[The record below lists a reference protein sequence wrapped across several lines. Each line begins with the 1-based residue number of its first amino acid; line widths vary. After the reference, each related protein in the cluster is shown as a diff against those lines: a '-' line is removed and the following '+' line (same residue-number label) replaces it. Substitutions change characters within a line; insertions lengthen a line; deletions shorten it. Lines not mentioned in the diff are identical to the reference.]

1 MMSPA
6 RIAKAVHGQEAVQPD
21 PAFEI
26 EFARDL
32 ARRCAPSEIMTLFR
46 RFNQGGD
53 HIDFL
58 MRRTCVRAL
67 ARRCGSGLRIEP
79 GVGLRHVE
87 TFEIGD
93 GVVIGEQV
101 VIHGRFDGTCV
112 IGNKV
117 WIGAQAFLDARDLV
131 IGDNVGWA
139 PGAKVLGSKHSGV
152 PIDVPIIA
160 TDLIIPRTVVED
172 DADIGMN
179 AVLLPGVTI
188 GRGAIVGAGAIVTK
202 DVPAFSKAAG
212 CPAQV
217 IGYRDDRNALAEVSL

>member
-1 MMSPA
+1 MSPA
-6 RIAKAVHGQEAVQPD
+6 RIVKAVHGRETVQPD
-21 PAFEI
+21 PTFEI

-32 ARRCAPSEIMTLFR
+32 ACRCAPSEIMALFR
-46 RFNQGGD
+46 RFNQGED

-67 ARRCGSGLRIEP
+67 ARRCGSGLRIQP

-101 VIHGRFDGTCV
+101 MIHGRFDGTCV

-131 IGDNVGWA
+131 IGDNVGWG
-139 PGAKVLGSKHSGV
+139 PGAKVLGSTHSGL
-152 PIDVPIIA
+152 PIDVPVIA
-160 TDLIIPRTVVED
+160 TDLLISPTVVEEG
-172 DADIGMN
+172 ADIGVN

-217 IGYRDDRNALAEVSL
+217 IGYRDAGNVLAEAAL

>member
-1 MMSPA
+1 MNPA
-6 RIAKAVHGQEAVQPD
+6 RVVKAVHGRETVQPD

-26 EFARDL
+26 EFAQDL
-32 ARRCAPSEIMTLFR
+32 ARRHAPSEIMALFR
-46 RFNQGGD
+46 RFNQGEEY
-53 HIDFL
+53 IDFL

-101 VIHGRFDGTCV
+101 MIHGRFDGTCV
-112 IGNKV
+112 IGDKV
-117 WIGAQAFLDARDLV
+117 WIGAQAFLDARHLV
-131 IGDNVGWA
+131 IGDNVGWG
-139 PGAKVLGSKHSGV
+139 PGAKVLGSKHSGL
-152 PIDVPIIA
+152 PINVPIIA
-160 TDLIIPRTVVED
+160 TDLLIQRTVVED
-172 DADIGMN
+172 DADVGVN
-179 AVLLPGVTI
+179 AVLLPGVTV
-188 GRGAIVGAGAIVTK
+188 GRGAIVGAGAIVTR

-217 IGYRDDRNALAEVSL
+217 IGYRDGRNALTEAAL

>member
-1 MMSPA
+1 MGPA
-6 RIAKAVHGQEAVQPD
+6 RIASAVHGRGAVRPD

-26 EFARDL
+26 AFAQDL
-32 ARRCAPSEIMTLFR
+32 AHRCAPSEIMALFR
-46 RFNQGGD
+46 RFNQGED

-101 VIHGRFDGTCV
+101 VIHGRFDGRCE

-117 WIGAQAFLDARDLV
+117 WIGPQAFLDARDLV

-139 PGAKVLGSKHSGV
+139 PGAKVLGSKHSGL

-160 TDLIIPRTVVED
+160 TDLLIPRTVIED

-188 GRGAIVGAGAIVTK
+188 GRGAIVGAGAVVTK
-202 DVPAFSKAAG
+202 DVPAFSKVAG
-212 CPAQV
+212 CPAQL
-217 IGYRDDRNALAEVSL
+217 IGYRDGREVLAEALR